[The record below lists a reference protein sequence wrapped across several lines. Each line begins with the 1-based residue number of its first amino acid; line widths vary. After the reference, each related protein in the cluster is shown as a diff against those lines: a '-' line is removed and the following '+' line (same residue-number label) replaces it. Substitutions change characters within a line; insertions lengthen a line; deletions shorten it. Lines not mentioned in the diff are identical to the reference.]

1 MDIHDSLITGGV
13 MKGTERRRDLLIWL
27 EKEKNLSLMQIVKQF
42 GISKMTAHRD
52 LELLEQR
59 NALRRIHGGV
69 VFLDKEQPT
78 LSPKPSGDGQGTCVI
93 CYRPASQHLLYNL
106 TLKNGEQRVTCC
118 PHCGVSAHMMLGDQ
132 VAMAL
137 TADYLTGRPHP
148 AQSSIFL
155 LGSLAVPCCKPSMLT
170 FEDMD
175 MAKKFQTGFG
185 GSLGNLEDA
194 LNYLKEEMSLHSDE
208 EGCPH
213 CAAMA
218 RKE

>member
-1 MDIHDSLITGGV
+1 
-13 MKGTERRRDLLIWL
+13 MKGTDRRKELLGWL
-27 EKEKNLSLMQIVKQF
+27 EREKSLSLRQIVEHF
-42 GISKMTAHRD
+42 GVSKMTAHRD
-52 LELLEQR
+52 LEILEQR
-59 NALRRIHGGV
+59 NALRRIHGGAV
-69 VFLDKEQPT
+69 PLDREQST
-78 LSPKPSGDGQGTCVI
+78 TSSKHSGDGQGTCVI

-118 PHCGVSAHMMLGDQ
+118 PHCGVSAHLMLGDQ

-148 AQSSIFL
+148 AQNSVFL
-155 LGSLAVPCCKPSMLT
+155 LGSVAVPCCKPSMLT
-170 FEDMD
+170 FEDKD
-175 MAKKFQTGFG
+175 MAKRFQTGFG
-185 GSLGNLEDA
+185 GTLGNLEDA

-218 RKE
+218 RNQ